1 MLAKMSVDQALMKAK
16 SHIKNNEITEA
27 QKLYQTV
34 LLAFPHNKRAQE
46 GLASL
51 NKPNHN
57 NSLKS
62 PSQDAI
68 NQLMSLYNQGQLS
81 LVVQQAKDLTEQYP
95 KEFIIWNILGVS
107 AAQIGELDQA
117 ITSFQKVISL
127 NPDCADA
134 YSNMGLSLH
143 SQGKMNQAIAAYKK
157 AYKYQT

>member
-1 MLAKMSVDQALMKAK
+1 MFAQQSLDQALLKAK
-16 SHIKNNEITEA
+16 SHIKKNELKDAQEIYQKILNN
-27 QKLYQTV
+27 
-34 LLAFPHNKRAQE
+34 FPQNKRAQQ

-95 KEFIIWNILGVS
+95 EAFIIWNILG
-107 AAQIGELDQA
+107 AAHIGLGQ
-117 ITSFQKVISL
+117 VIEASKAFKTVTIL
-127 NPDCADA
+127 NPNYIDGFNNLGITLKD
-134 YSNMGLSLH
+134 
-143 SQGKMNQAIAAYKK
+143 QGKLDEAIEAYNKCI
-157 AYKYQT
+157 

>member
-34 LLAFPHNKRAQE
+34 LLAFPHNKRAQQ

-95 KEFIIWNILGVS
+95 EAFIIWNILGAAHIGLGQVVEASEAFNAGSSGAAHFFGAS
-107 AAQIGELDQA
+107 ADCSSSSLRTSASNSSIVFSSSLAIG
-117 ITSFQKVISL
+117 
-127 NPDCADA
+127 
-134 YSNMGLSLH
+134 
-143 SQGKMNQAIAAYKK
+143 
-157 AYKYQT
+157 

>member
-34 LLAFPHNKRAQE
+34 LLAFPHNKRAQQ

-62 PSQDAI
+62 PSQDTI
-68 NQLMSLYNQGQLS
+68 NELMALYNQGQLS
-81 LVVQQAKDLTEQYP
+81 LVVQQAKNLTEQYP
-95 KEFIIWNILGVS
+95 ARDVVDRHERES
-107 AAQIGELDQA
+107 
-117 ITSFQKVISL
+117 VIRL
-127 NPDCADA
+127 TRHC
-134 YSNMGLSLH
+134 
-143 SQGKMNQAIAAYKK
+143 
-157 AYKYQT
+157 

>member
-16 SHIKNNEITEA
+16 SHVKNNEITEA

-95 KEFIIWNILGVS
+95 EAFIIWNILG
-107 AAQIGELDQA
+107 AAHIGLGQVVEA
-117 ITSFQKVISL
+117 SEAF
-127 NPDCADA
+127 
-134 YSNMGLSLH
+134 
-143 SQGKMNQAIAAYKK
+143 KK
-157 AYKYQT
+157 NILPQFASSESPLRKINLI

>member
-34 LLAFPHNKRAQE
+34 LLAFPHNKRAQQ

-51 NKPNHN
+51 NKSNPND
-57 NSLKS
+57 SLKS

-95 KEFIIWNILGVS
+95 EAFIIWNICNCKFFIFVFNQNNYFTLITCFSTFIIVS
-107 AAQIGELDQA
+107 
-117 ITSFQKVISL
+117 TISCGRTL
-127 NPDCADA
+127 N
-134 YSNMGLSLH
+134 
-143 SQGKMNQAIAAYKK
+143 GKK
-157 AYKYQT
+157 

>member
-95 KEFIIWNILGVS
+95 EAFIIWNILGVS
-107 AAQIGELDQA
+107 AAQIGQL
-117 ITSFQKVISL
+117 
-127 NPDCADA
+127 
-134 YSNMGLSLH
+134 LSLIH
-143 SQGKMNQAIAAYKK
+143 I
-157 AYKYQT
+157 